1 MIETETIKLRFS
13 GEYALA
19 DSVTL
24 AARAAFVSPMRADGS
39 GNHEFFDL
47 VFPVEGS
54 WNTVGVSLQQIDED
68 IFAYIVANPG
78 NVPAISIRDRL
89 EHILA
94 LDVDGV
100 GFRNLAEKDGIVAEL
115 CAGRPGVRPVL
126 FPSPYEAAARA
137 IIGHRLAVRQASA
150 VHARVAAENGIGV
163 EVGGRT
169 VYGFPAPDRLT
180 RLSPV
185 SGLAQKK
192 VEQLRALGVAAS
204 EGWLDTEGLK
214 TMSHGSAMAHLQE
227 LGGIGPFSAEL
238 IMMRG
243 VGDADAFPLTEMRL
257 QRAMAA
263 AYGLGDNPDLTELQR
278 IAENWRPYR
287 SWVGLLFRNR
297 PD

>member
-19 DSVTL
+19 GSVRL
-24 AARAAFVSPMRADGS
+24 ATRAAFVSPMRADDT
-39 GNHEFFDL
+39 GNDQFLDL

-54 WNTVGVSLQQIDED
+54 WNTIGVSIQQIDED
-68 IFAYIVANPG
+68 IFAYIVANPA
-78 NVPAISIRDRL
+78 NVPAIVIRDRL

-100 GFRNLAEKDGIVAEL
+100 GFRNLAKKDGVVAEL
-115 CAGRPGVRPVL
+115 CADRPGVRPVL

-137 IIGHRLAVRQASA
+137 IIGHRLAVNQAAS
-150 VHARVAAENGIGV
+150 VHARLAAENGIGV
-163 EVGGRT
+163 EVGGKT
-169 VYGFPAPDRLT
+169 VYGFPAPDRLAK
-180 RLSPV
+180 LSPV

-192 VEQLRALGVAAS
+192 VEQLRALGDAAS
-204 EGWLDTEGLK
+204 EGWLDTERLQA
-214 TMSHGSAMAHLQE
+214 MSYNAAMAHLQE

-243 VGDADAFPLTEMRL
+243 VGDSDAFPLTEMRL
-257 QRAMAA
+257 HRAMAA
-263 AYGLGDNPDLTELQR
+263 AYGLGDNPDLTELQG

-297 PD
+297 PA